1 MPESSVTAFVPGLDQ
16 INNKLGLLIDRFNV
30 LISVMTAEPEPIA
43 EGDAPEDPLDDLI
56 WLVTHDVHVMIGID
70 EQKEAYVRV
79 LPVSGIPQRT
89 LKGPIDR
96 SLRKL
101 RGEVEKIMGGR
112 R

>member
-1 MPESSVTAFVPGLDQ
+1 MPETVTVYVPGLDK
-16 INNKLGLLIDRFNV
+16 IDNKLGLLIDRFDQLV
-30 LISVMTAEPEPIA
+30 TAMTIEPEQLG

-56 WLVTHDVHVMIGID
+56 WLVTHDVHVMIGVAD
-70 EQKEAYVRV
+70 EEAYVRV